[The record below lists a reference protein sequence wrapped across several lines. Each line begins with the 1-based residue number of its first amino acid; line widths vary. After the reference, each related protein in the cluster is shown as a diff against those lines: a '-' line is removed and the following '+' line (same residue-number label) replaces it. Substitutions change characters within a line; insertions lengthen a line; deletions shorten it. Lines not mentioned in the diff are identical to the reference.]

1 MKTCSKC
8 SQELPLTE
16 FGKNKRKKDGLMV
29 WCKKCC
35 VSYSTDWI
43 ENNLNTTTKY
53 RKEYYRKNKHKWT
66 YDPVKYNKFKELI
79 FEGALK
85 KSKCIEPGV
94 YMIKNQITGERYI
107 GSSKR
112 PYRRRSDH
120 FSIQTGRITTNENMQ
135 IDLKQYGKS
144 AFVFGILEH
153 CELEQLLEREQYYIN
168 LLNPEYN
175 VNKNM

>member
-1 MKTCSKC
+1 MTKEERK
-8 SQELPLTE
+8 EY
-16 FGKNKRKKDGLMV
+16 NKQYHLANIERKKEYGKQWRLANPEYMKQYIKQWDINNP
-29 WCKKCC
+29 K
-35 VSYSTDWI
+35 YS
-43 ENNLNTTTKY
+43 
-53 RKEYYRKNKHKWT
+53 KEYYRNNKHKWT
-66 YDPVKYNKFKELI
+66 YDLVKYNKFKELI

-135 IDLKQYGKS
+135 IDLKQYGKL

-175 VNKNM
+175 VKQNM